1 MSDFERRVTFQ
12 PAWDRHLEGRGVSG
26 VTIDFALIG
35 PAGAVRLPVLT
46 HFVLPETEEWW
57 STLGSEPPRM
67 PVPTQVSLH
76 SRIERAGWCARADC
90 DLVGACWTEA
100 LSFTSGD
107 KVWEALLREGDAGLW
122 RELERVYSEYL
133 VLQTTVVEAPICS

>member
-57 STLGSEPPRM
+57 STLPGPLPGKA
-67 PVPTQVSLH
+67 VPTGVSLH
-76 SRIERAGWCARADC
+76 SRTERAGWCAKSNC

-100 LSFTSGD
+100 LSFTSGE
-107 KVWEALLREGDAGLW
+107 KVWEALLREGNAGLW

-133 VLQTTVVEAPICS
+133 APQMETAPLGM